1 MAKIKIKSVTKGSA
15 PSASTVQNS
24 TLEPDIENGDQLN
37 TIDVLPTNDPSQ
49 VPEYDVDQQFV
60 MPPPDDH
67 GTVLPP
73 PVELNPQCPVPPPP
87 KPLPPPPGEPKQC
100 PFPPPPPPFLP
111 PSPCCSGGTTQIVD
125 NVLVQ
130 TDDPEKITVEEGTYK
145 GMKVFKIGATTFQGI
160 GTTGMVP
167 KPGPDDA
174 DKFLD
179 SNGNWTKIVIRQSDW
194 NQDDPTEIDYIKNR
208 PDIDAMIAE
217 ETSRAEAAE
226 AAATTEVVQGEN
238 VTVDLQIAQDGHRV
252 YTVTADTENKADK
265 VANAHS
271 GHFAGLDSN
280 GNLTDSGFSSQDFAT
295 AEQGH
300 AADSAI
306 QGVNANGTPLVPDE
320 NNVIDIPAVT
330 EQSDGLMTAEDK
342 AKLDSI
348 SDDATHVES
357 SQINGHITIDGV
369 DTTVYTHP
377 TSATEDGTPV
387 YNRGLY
393 KFAVNDCGHVII
405 GSNHDHPVPV
415 TDTDIAGLG
424 IFDPTYAYG
433 QANKGATVAHVTN
446 AIDAAVE
453 GLDAEITSNDG
464 NNVQV
469 KVTQQDGVVTDVN
482 IVVDNTLNADDIAS
496 KADKVIDAVPGH
508 LASLDATG
516 NLVDS
521 GAAVNS
527 DPNSASFGTD
537 VPTGAAV
544 KSIVSGKLD
553 HLDVQN
559 KLVGGKYITELSQTD
574 GLISYEVGTMDEHP
588 SSGSKKP
595 VTSEGIY
602 NSIDAEKTARV
613 HFDTWI
619 AERVPS
625 AASGQNQLADK
636 AYVDDLGERLEAR
649 YLAYSA
655 SNLPFPTYEIF
666 DQTKAS
672 GEFWYDGQIVAPNNN
687 DVIVITADES
697 KTDMSTTG
705 NPPTTRYR
713 YIAHKVQAMDGDNPV
728 VDTDGNPVWLFD
740 DHGNIIWSGDWFFEY
755 IINNSALNQAQ
766 LLAINSGITATK
778 VGNYDSHLTD
788 YNNPHQVN
796 FEQVATQSGITATA
810 TEVNILSGATVD
822 TSELNTLDGIRT
834 DKTVQNQIDG
844 KADRVLPVHQSDPEY
859 HPQGSIV
866 IVSDQADVNGRYNI
880 EDSGAKI
887 TQYYNPSDT
896 TNPATGS
903 AIKQAMDGLDAEIRS
918 NTGTNV
924 NVTVA
929 QTDGKVSGV
938 VIDDHTAS
946 AEQGALADSAIQKVK
961 VASIDA
967 GGVEIIQE
975 LSKDTSD
982 GNAVIVDLTDYKHI
996 QTAVADPQS
1005 SGDSLDFISNISQNT
1020 GGVITVTKKSVSVDH
1035 NYDSQSTNPASG
1047 AAIADA
1053 LGGLGGEST
1062 GEGALVNVTVNT
1074 VGGEVN
1080 SVTVDDS
1087 KVVER
1092 ANDVLESAIDA
1103 IDNKIQSLDV
1113 SNILQDGKY
1122 ITSLSEMDGKIQVE
1136 TASMDTVPTTGSQ
1149 KPVTS
1154 GGVKT
1159 AIDNKIAGLHGSA
1172 TGEGDLVN
1180 VTVTTEGGEVT
1191 SVSVDDEDIRTATG
1205 EAIQQAIDGLDVGN
1219 TLSPGT
1225 YITSLSE
1232 ADGKIQVSTENMD
1245 TTPTANSV
1253 KPVTSGGVSAAI
1265 GSAVESLDYTDT
1277 PVAHQFVTEVD
1288 ETDGIIS
1295 VTRAQPTLADVDGLE
1310 STLDTKADKVDGA
1323 IEGNLAT
1330 FDATG
1335 NIADTGLNANTF
1347 ATAEQGDKADTAVQS
1362 VKMVDGNGVEL
1373 NNDTSVIIPLA
1384 APTGSGETPGLMSA
1398 ADKAKLDGLD
1408 GNLNEKADKVTNA
1421 TAGNLAS
1428 LDETGNLADSG
1439 IGLESV
1445 ITGVYLELDDDG
1457 SKTSESLVS
1466 GHVATIRETT
1476 DEEIRRI
1483 LAVLP

>member
-37 TIDVLPTNDPSQ
+37 TIDILPTNDPSQ

-73 PVELNPQCPVPPPP
+73 PVEVNLQCPVPPPP
-87 KPLPPPPGEPKQC
+87 KPLPPPPKETIQC

-111 PSPCCSGGTTQIVD
+111 PSPCCSGGTTQVVD

-130 TDDPEKITVEEGTYK
+130 TDDPEKITIEEGTYR

-226 AAATTEVVQGEN
+226 AAATTEVVPGEN

-393 KFAVNDCGHVII
+393 KFAVNDGGHVII
-405 GSNHDHPVPV
+405 GDNHDHPVPV

-424 IFDPTYAYG
+424 IFDATYAYG

-464 NNVQV
+464 NNIQV

-482 IVVDNTLNADDIAS
+482 IVVDNTLNADDIED
-496 KADKVIDAVPGH
+496 KADKVSNAVPGH

-521 GAAVNS
+521 GAAVNA

-574 GLISYEVGTMDEHP
+574 GLISYEVGIMDDHP
-588 SSGSKKP
+588 SSGSQKP
-595 VTSEGIY
+595 VTSEGIF
-602 NSIDAEKTARV
+602 NSISAETTARV

-655 SNLPFPTYEIF
+655 SNLPFPTHQIF
-666 DQTKAS
+666 EQTKAS

-713 YIAHKVQAMDGDNPV
+713 YIAHKVQAMDGDTPV
-728 VDTDGNPVWLFD
+728 VDSNNNPVWLLD
-740 DHGNIIWSGDWFFEY
+740 DQGNIIWSGDWYFEY

-766 LLAINSGITATK
+766 LLAINSGITASK

-788 YNNPHQVN
+788 YNNPHN
-796 FEQVATQSGITATA
+796 TTYEQVATASDIETTAQEIGI
-810 TEVNILSGATVD
+810 LHGAVITTD
-822 TSELNTLDGIRT
+822 ELNSLDGRDT
-834 DKTVQNQIDG
+834 NKTVQEQLNE
-844 KADRVLPVHQSDPEY
+844 KADRVLPAHSDDPNY
-859 HPQGSIV
+859 HPQGNIV
-866 IVSDQADVNGRYNI
+866 IVGDTADVNGRYNI
-880 EDSGAKI
+880 KDSGAAI
-887 TQYYNPSDT
+887 TQYYDGTDT
-896 TNPATGS
+896 VNPATGS
-903 AIKQAMDGLDAEIRS
+903 AIKQAIDNLDAEVTS
-918 NTGTNV
+918 DTGRNV
-924 NVTVA
+924 NVTVV
-929 QTDGKVSGV
+929 QENGV
-938 VIDDHTAS
+938 VTGVIMSDHSAS
-946 AEQGALADSAIQKVK
+946 AAQGALADSAIQKVK
-961 VASIDA
+961 VTD
-967 GGVEIIQE
+967 IQNGTRVTRE
-975 LSKDTSD
+975 LPKSTSD
-982 GNAVIVDLTDYKHI
+982 GNAVTIDLTDYKHL
-996 QTAVADPQS
+996 QTAVSDPTA
-1005 SGDSLDFISNISQNT
+1005 SGTTLDFISNVSQNAE
-1020 GGVITVTKKSVSVDH
+1020 GVITASKKSVTVES
-1035 NYDSQSTNPASG
+1035 NYDPQSGNPASG

-1053 LGGLGGEST
+1053 LNGLGATET
-1062 GEGALVNVTVNT
+1062 GNGSLVNVTVVT
-1074 VGGEVN
+1074 SGGDVE
-1080 SVTVDDS
+1080 SVSVDDS
-1087 KVVER
+1087 
-1092 ANDVLESAIDA
+1092 AIAGATDTAID
-1103 IDNKIQSLDV
+1103 DKINALDV
-1113 SNILQDGKY
+1113 NNTLSDGKY
-1122 ITSLSEMDGKIQVE
+1122 ITSLSEVDGKIVVS
-1136 TASMDTVPTTGSQ
+1136 TGDMDTVPTTGSQ

-1159 AIDNKIAGLHGSA
+1159 AIDSLQGSV
-1172 TGEGDLVN
+1172 TGEGALVN

-1191 SVSVDDEDIRTATG
+1191 SVSVDDGDIVTATG

-1253 KPVTSGGVSAAI
+1253 KPVTSGGVRAAI

-1277 PVAHQFVTEVD
+1277 PVAHQFVTGVN
-1288 ETDGIIS
+1288 ETDGVIS
-1295 VTRAQPTLADVDGLE
+1295 VNRAQPVISDVSGLASALDSKADKITGTFDAGNLVTVDENGNIVASDISPEDVKLRQTAVTETIPDSVTIFSSIHQDENGDITVSTSPIREAGEVSGTYHSGLMTASDKEKLDGLE
-1310 STLDTKADKVDGA
+1310 TSLDEKADKVDGA
-1323 IEGNLAT
+1323 VV
-1330 FDATG
+1330 
-1335 NIADTGLNANTF
+1335 
-1347 ATAEQGDKADTAVQS
+1347 GD
-1362 VKMVDGNGVEL
+1362 
-1373 NNDTSVIIPLA
+1373 
-1384 APTGSGETPGLMSA
+1384 
-1398 ADKAKLDGLD
+1398 
-1408 GNLNEKADKVTNA
+1408 
-1421 TAGNLAS
+1421 LAS
-1428 LDETGNLADSG
+1428 LDSQGNLEDSGINLAD
-1439 IGLESV
+1439 V
-1445 ITGVYLELDDDG
+1445 ITGVSIMLDDG
-1457 SKTSESLVS
+1457 GISTKQSLVS
-1466 GHVATIRETT
+1466 GHEAILEETT
-1476 DEEIRRI
+1476 DAEVSRI
-1483 LAVLP
+1483 LAALH